1 MEELAEDAT
10 LGLLVRQALAAGGV
24 LLVLLLLEALEGG
37 HKAGALCGTGNMC

>member
-37 HKAGALCGTGNMC
+37 HEAGALVGRGSAC